1 MLARWAIG
9 SRTSRAFPASNSMH
23 AVGIGNVC
31 VVAVLITSSIPA
43 HSTPQT
49 LLPNR
54 LRTELRPKHD
64 STSVAL
70 LGTVGTS
77 ATVAALE
84 SSVSGT
90 ALGKTFSNAR
100 VLVKSG
106 CVDRTSQ
113 ARA

>member
-1 MLARWAIG
+1 
-9 SRTSRAFPASNSMH
+9 MH

-64 STSVAL
+64 STSVAM

-106 CVDRTSQ
+106 CADRTSQ
-113 ARA
+113 AHA